1 MGVGGTPRP
10 INERV
15 RPSARKLD
23 IRGVV
28 SDGNGTGPE
37 MLEVRVIVD
46 GVRVVSVGEGGKTN
60 NVCEGVETWEGGGM
74 DLPVF
79 LRKLFRR

>member
-1 MGVGGTPRP
+1 MGVGGTARP
-10 INERV
+10 MNERV

-23 IRGVV
+23 IRGVL

-37 MLEVRVIVD
+37 TLEVRVIVD

-60 NVCEGVETWEGGGM
+60 NVCEGVETCEGGT
-74 DLPVF
+74 LPVF
-79 LRKLFRR
+79 FRTVLRR